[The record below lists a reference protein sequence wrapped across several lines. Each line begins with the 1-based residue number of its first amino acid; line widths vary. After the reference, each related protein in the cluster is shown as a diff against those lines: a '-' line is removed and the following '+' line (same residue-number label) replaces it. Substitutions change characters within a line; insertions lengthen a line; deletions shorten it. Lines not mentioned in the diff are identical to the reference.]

1 MSDKD
6 FEKNN
11 INGEND
17 FSSNSEPADVEGS
30 NADSG
35 FEEESSWQ
43 FEASAPSLNADF
55 LQSAGNAEIKVE
67 AAQYYA
73 PEPAEP
79 QENQASSKDIVI
91 KKEKVSVILSSIIAV
106 IVIAIIAVLG
116 VRYYTVPNSNEKMN
130 PGNVAVTVGNTN
142 VSVGLYNYYYDSIVY
157 EYTYYA
163 AYGYYDL
170 DTTKDFGAQFTTDE
184 EGNELSWEDY
194 FRKLTLQR
202 LTNYTMNYEKGLEAG
217 ITLTDEQQEQI
228 ESQLESIK
236 EQASSENKSVN
247 EYVNDNFGE
256 NCGLETLRKFLEQY
270 FIANNYNNRSTIE
283 DRPSDDEISAYFDE
297 NSSKYQSCSIALI
310 ELEFDTTDDDTKAKS
325 IENAKSYMSK
335 ITDIESMKA
344 IMPEASESLIEQYV
358 SSGYFE
364 TKEEAVQTLLDSIE
378 STETRTNVESYFDEE
393 IASWLFD
400 EATPVNSLNYFASED
415 YGIIYIILK
424 TAQPVLDDTQV
435 YSVRHILI
443 TPADEG
449 EESTSSTN
457 TTYTDEQWANA
468 LSEAEAIVDE
478 YNKGEKTELAFAELA
493 EEYSEDTES
502 TSAGSSGLY
511 GGGYEG
517 THLGEMVSEFEN
529 WAVDPAR
536 KYGDV
541 DIVKSEYGYHI
552 MYFIY
557 AGPEY
562 YYNAQTDLVSERN
575 NEEIKN
581 YPSKERAGM
590 KNVHVAK
597 PGDEK
602 IYTAKTS
609 Y

>member
-6 FEKNN
+6 FEKDN
-11 INGEND
+11 INGENGV
-17 FSSNSEPADVEGS
+17 SSNPAPADSES
-30 NADSG
+30 SKADY
-35 FEEESSWQ
+35 EEESSWE

-55 LQSAGNAEIKVE
+55 LQSAGDAEIKVE
-67 AAQYYA
+67 TPQYYA
-73 PEPAEP
+73 PEPAAP
-79 QENQASSKDIVI
+79 QENQVASKDIVI
-91 KKEKVSVILSSIIAV
+91 KKEKVTVILSSIIAV

-116 VRYYTVPNSNEKMN
+116 VRYYTVPNSDERMN
-130 PGNVAVTVGNTN
+130 PGNVAVTIGNTD

-170 DTTKDFGAQFTTDE
+170 DTTKDFGAQFTKDE
-184 EGNELSWEDY
+184 DGNELSWEAY
-194 FRKLTLQR
+194 FRKLALQR
-202 LTNYTMNYEKGLEAG
+202 LTNYTMNYEKALEAG
-217 ITLTDEQQEQI
+217 ITLTDEQKEQI
-228 ESQLESIK
+228 DSQLESIK

-247 EYVNDNFGE
+247 EYVNEKFGE

-270 FIANNYNNRSTIE
+270 FIAGNYYNRSTIE
-283 DRPSDDEISAYFDE
+283 NRPSEDEVNAYFDE
-297 NSSKYQSCSIALI
+297 NSNKYQSCSIALI
-310 ELEFDTTDDDTKAKS
+310 ELEYDTTDDDTKAKS

-335 ITDIESMKA
+335 ITDVESMKA
-344 IMPEASESLIEQYV
+344 VMPEASASLIEQYV
-358 SSGYFE
+358 SAGYFE
-364 TKEEAVQTLLDSIE
+364 TQEEAVQTLLDSIE
-378 STETRTNVESYFDEE
+378 STETRTNFESYFDEDT
-393 IASWLFD
+393 ANWLFD
-400 EATPVNSLNYFASED
+400 EATPVNSVNYFASED
-415 YGIIYIILK
+415 YGIVYVILK
-424 TAQPVLDDTQV
+424 TAQPVLDDAQV

-443 TPADEG
+443 TPANSED
-449 EESTSSTN
+449 ESTSSTE
-457 TTYTDEQWANA
+457 TGYTDEQWANA
-468 LSEAEAIVDE
+468 LSKAEAIVDE

-517 THLGEMVSEFEN
+517 THLGEMVSEFEG
-529 WAVDPAR
+529 WAVDPSR

-552 MYFIY
+552 MYFIF

-562 YYNAQTDLVSERN
+562 YYNAQTDLAEERN

-590 KNVHVAK
+590 KNVHIAK
-597 PGDEK
+597 PGDDK
-602 IYTAKTS
+602 IYSASTS

>member
-6 FEKNN
+6 FEKDN
-11 INGEND
+11 INGENGV
-17 FSSNSEPADVEGS
+17 SSNPEPADSES
-30 NADSG
+30 SKADY
-35 FEEESSWQ
+35 EEESSWE

-55 LQSAGNAEIKVE
+55 LQSAGDAEIKVE
-67 AAQYYA
+67 APQYYA
-73 PEPAEP
+73 PEPAAP
-79 QENQASSKDIVI
+79 QENQVASKDIVI
-91 KKEKVSVILSSIIAV
+91 KKEKVTVILSSIIAV

-116 VRYYTVPNSNEKMN
+116 VRYYTVPNSDERMN
-130 PGNVAVTVGNTN
+130 PGNVAVTIGNTD

-170 DTTKDFGAQFTTDE
+170 DTTKDFGAQFTKDE
-184 EGNELSWEDY
+184 DGNELSWEAY
-194 FRKLTLQR
+194 FRKLALQR
-202 LTNYTMNYEKGLEAG
+202 LTNYTMNYEKALEAG
-217 ITLTDEQQEQI
+217 ITLTDEQKEQI
-228 ESQLESIK
+228 DSQLESIK

-247 EYVNDNFGE
+247 EYVNEKFGE

-270 FIANNYNNRSTIE
+270 FIAGNYYNRSTIE
-283 DRPSDDEISAYFDE
+283 NRPSEDEVNAYFDE
-297 NSSKYQSCSIALI
+297 NSNKYQSCSIALI
-310 ELEFDTTDDDTKAKS
+310 ELEYDTTDDDTKAKS

-335 ITDIESMKA
+335 ITDVESMKA
-344 IMPEASESLIEQYV
+344 VMPEASASLIEQYV
-358 SSGYFE
+358 SAGYFE
-364 TKEEAVQTLLDSIE
+364 TQEEAVQTLLDSIE
-378 STETRTNVESYFDEE
+378 STETRTNVESYFDEDT
-393 IASWLFD
+393 ASWLFD

-415 YGIIYIILK
+415 YGIVYVILK
-424 TAQPVLDDTQV
+424 TAQPVLDDAQV

-443 TPADEG
+443 TPANSED
-449 EESTSSTN
+449 ESTSSTE
-457 TTYTDEQWANA
+457 TGYTDEQWANA
-468 LSEAEAIVDE
+468 LNKAEAIVDE

-517 THLGEMVSEFEN
+517 THIGEMVSEFEG
-529 WAVDPAR
+529 WAVDPSR

-552 MYFIY
+552 MYFIF

-562 YYNAQTDLVSERN
+562 YYNAQTDLAEERN

-590 KNVHVAK
+590 KNVHIAK
-597 PGDEK
+597 PGDDK
-602 IYTAKTS
+602 IYSASTS
-609 Y
+609 Q

>member
-6 FEKNN
+6 FEKDN
-11 INGEND
+11 INGENGV
-17 FSSNSEPADVEGS
+17 SSNPAPADSESS
-30 NADSG
+30 NKADY
-35 FEEESSWQ
+35 EEESSWK

-55 LQSAGNAEIKVE
+55 LQSAGDAEIKVE
-67 AAQYYA
+67 TPQYYA
-73 PEPAEP
+73 PEPAAP
-79 QENQASSKDIVI
+79 QENQVASKDIVI
-91 KKEKVSVILSSIIAV
+91 KKEKVTVILSSIIAV

-116 VRYYTVPNSNEKMN
+116 VRYYTVPNSDERMN
-130 PGNVAVTVGNTN
+130 PGNVAVTIGNTD

-170 DTTKDFGAQFTTDE
+170 DTTKDFGAQFTKDE
-184 EGNELSWEDY
+184 EGNELSWEAY
-194 FRKLTLQR
+194 FRKLALQR
-202 LTNYTMNYEKGLEAG
+202 LTNYTMNYEKALEAG
-217 ITLTDEQQEQI
+217 ITLTDEQKEQI
-228 ESQLESIK
+228 DSQLESIK

-247 EYVNDNFGE
+247 EYVNEKFGE

-270 FIANNYNNRSTIE
+270 FIAGNYYNRSTIE
-283 DRPSDDEISAYFDE
+283 NRPSEDEVNAYFDE
-297 NSSKYQSCSIALI
+297 NSNKYQSCSIALI
-310 ELEFDTTDDDTKAKS
+310 ELEYDTTDDDTKAKS

-335 ITDIESMKA
+335 ITDVESMKA
-344 IMPEASESLIEQYV
+344 VMPEASASLIEQYV
-358 SSGYFE
+358 SAGYFE
-364 TKEEAVQTLLDSIE
+364 TQEEAVQTLLDSIE
-378 STETRTNVESYFDEE
+378 STETRTNFESYFDEDT
-393 IASWLFD
+393 ANWLFD
-400 EATPVNSLNYFASED
+400 EATPVNSVNYFASED
-415 YGIIYIILK
+415 YGIVYVILK
-424 TAQPVLDDTQV
+424 TAQPVLDDAQV

-443 TPADEG
+443 TPANSED
-449 EESTSSTN
+449 ESTSSTE
-457 TTYTDEQWANA
+457 TGYTDEQWANA
-468 LSEAEAIVDE
+468 LSKAEAIVDE

-517 THLGEMVSEFEN
+517 THIGEMVSEFEG
-529 WAVDPAR
+529 WAVAPSR

-552 MYFIY
+552 MYFIF

-562 YYNAQTDLVSERN
+562 YYNAQTDLAEERN

-590 KNVHVAK
+590 KNVHIAK
-597 PGDEK
+597 PGDDK
-602 IYTAKTS
+602 IYSASTS
-609 Y
+609 H

>member
-6 FEKNN
+6 FEKDN
-11 INGEND
+11 INGENGV
-17 FSSNSEPADVEGS
+17 SSNPEPADSES
-30 NADSG
+30 SKADY
-35 FEEESSWQ
+35 EEESSWE

-55 LQSAGNAEIKVE
+55 LQSAGDAEIKVE
-67 AAQYYA
+67 TPQYYA
-73 PEPAEP
+73 PEPAAP
-79 QENQASSKDIVI
+79 QENQVASKDIVI
-91 KKEKVSVILSSIIAV
+91 KKEKVTVILSSIIAV

-116 VRYYTVPNSNEKMN
+116 VRYYTVPNSDERMN
-130 PGNVAVTVGNTN
+130 PGNVAVTIGNTD

-170 DTTKDFGAQFTTDE
+170 DTTKNFGAQFTKDE
-184 EGNELSWEDY
+184 EGNELSWEAY
-194 FRKLTLQR
+194 FRKLALQR
-202 LTNYTMNYEKGLEAG
+202 LTNYTMNYEKALEAG
-217 ITLTDEQQEQI
+217 ITLTDEQKEQI
-228 ESQLESIK
+228 DSQLESIK

-247 EYVNDNFGE
+247 EYVNEKFGE

-270 FIANNYNNRSTIE
+270 FIAGNYYNRSTIE
-283 DRPSDDEISAYFDE
+283 NRPSEDEVNAYFDE
-297 NSSKYQSCSIALI
+297 NSNKYQSCSIALI
-310 ELEFDTTDDDTKAKS
+310 ELEYDTTDDDTKAKS

-335 ITDIESMKA
+335 ITDVESMKA
-344 IMPEASESLIEQYV
+344 VMPEASASLIEQYV
-358 SSGYFE
+358 SAGYFE
-364 TKEEAVQTLLDSIE
+364 TQEEAVQTLLDSIE
-378 STETRTNVESYFDEE
+378 STETRTNVESYFDEDT
-393 IASWLFD
+393 ASWLFD
-400 EATPVNSLNYFASED
+400 EATPVNSVNYFASED
-415 YGIIYIILK
+415 YGIVYVILK
-424 TAQPVLDDTQV
+424 TAQPVLDDAQV

-443 TPADEG
+443 TPANSED
-449 EESTSSTN
+449 ESTSSTE
-457 TTYTDEQWANA
+457 TGYTDEQWANA
-468 LSEAEAIVDE
+468 LNKAEAIVDE

-517 THLGEMVSEFEN
+517 TNIGEMVSEFEG
-529 WAVDPAR
+529 WAVDSSR

-552 MYFIY
+552 MYFIF

-562 YYNAQTDLVSERN
+562 YYNAQTDLAEERN

-590 KNVHVAK
+590 KNVHIAK
-597 PGDEK
+597 PGDDK
-602 IYTAKTS
+602 IYSASTS
-609 Y
+609 Q

>member
-6 FEKNN
+6 FEKDN
-11 INGEND
+11 INGENGV
-17 FSSNSEPADVEGS
+17 SSNPEPADSES
-30 NADSG
+30 SKADY
-35 FEEESSWQ
+35 EEESSWE

-55 LQSAGNAEIKVE
+55 LQSAGDAEIKVE
-67 AAQYYA
+67 TPQYYA
-73 PEPAEP
+73 PEPAAQ
-79 QENQASSKDIVI
+79 QENQVASKDIVI
-91 KKEKVSVILSSIIAV
+91 KKEKVTVILSSIIAV

-116 VRYYTVPNSNEKMN
+116 VRYYTVPNSDERMN
-130 PGNVAVTVGNTN
+130 PGNIAVTIGNTD

-170 DTTKDFGAQFTTDE
+170 DTTKDFGAQFTKDE
-184 EGNELSWEDY
+184 EGNELSWEAY
-194 FRKLTLQR
+194 FRKLALQR
-202 LTNYTMNYEKGLEAG
+202 LTNYTMNYEKALEAG
-217 ITLTDEQQEQI
+217 ITLTDEQKEQI
-228 ESQLESIK
+228 DSQLESIK

-247 EYVNDNFGE
+247 EYVNEKFGE

-270 FIANNYNNRSTIE
+270 FIAGNYYNRSTIE
-283 DRPSDDEISAYFDE
+283 NRPSEDEVNAYFDE
-297 NSSKYQSCSIALI
+297 NSNKYQSCSIALI
-310 ELEFDTTDDDTKAKS
+310 ELEYDTTDDDTKAKS

-335 ITDIESMKA
+335 ITDVESMKA
-344 IMPEASESLIEQYV
+344 VMPEASASLIEQYV
-358 SSGYFE
+358 SAGYFE
-364 TKEEAVQTLLDSIE
+364 TQEEAVQTLLDSIE
-378 STETRTNVESYFDEE
+378 STETRTNFESYFDEDT
-393 IASWLFD
+393 ANWLFD

-415 YGIIYIILK
+415 YGIVYVILK
-424 TAQPVLDDTQV
+424 TAQPVLDDAQV

-443 TPADEG
+443 TPANSED
-449 EESTSSTN
+449 ESTSSTE
-457 TTYTDEQWANA
+457 TGYTDEQWANA
-468 LSEAEAIVDE
+468 LNKAEAIVDE

-517 THLGEMVSEFEN
+517 THIGEMVSEFEG
-529 WAVDPAR
+529 WAVDPSR

-552 MYFIY
+552 MYFIF

-562 YYNAQTDLVSERN
+562 YYNAQTDLAEERN

-590 KNVHVAK
+590 KNVHIAK
-597 PGDEK
+597 PGDDK
-602 IYTAKTS
+602 IYSASTS
-609 Y
+609 H

>member
-6 FEKNN
+6 FEKDN
-11 INGEND
+11 INGENGV
-17 FSSNSEPADVEGS
+17 SSNPAPADSESS
-30 NADSG
+30 NKADY
-35 FEEESSWQ
+35 EEESSWK

-55 LQSAGNAEIKVE
+55 LQSAGDAEIKVE
-67 AAQYYA
+67 TPQYYA
-73 PEPAEP
+73 PEPAAP
-79 QENQASSKDIVI
+79 QENQVASKDIVI
-91 KKEKVSVILSSIIAV
+91 KKEKVTVILSSIIAV

-116 VRYYTVPNSNEKMN
+116 VRYYTVPNSDERMN
-130 PGNVAVTVGNTN
+130 PGNVAVTIGNTD

-170 DTTKDFGAQFTTDE
+170 DTTKDFGAQFTKDE
-184 EGNELSWEDY
+184 EGNELSWEAY
-194 FRKLTLQR
+194 FRKLALQR
-202 LTNYTMNYEKGLEAG
+202 LTNYTMNYEKALEAG
-217 ITLTDEQQEQI
+217 ITLTDEQKEQI
-228 ESQLESIK
+228 DSQLESIK

-247 EYVNDNFGE
+247 EYVNEKFGE

-270 FIANNYNNRSTIE
+270 FIAGNYYNRSTIE
-283 DRPSDDEISAYFDE
+283 NRPIEDEVNAYFDE
-297 NSSKYQSCSIALI
+297 NSNKYQSCSIALI
-310 ELEFDTTDDDTKAKS
+310 ELEYDTTDDDTKAKS

-335 ITDIESMKA
+335 ITDVESMKA
-344 IMPEASESLIEQYV
+344 VMPEASASLIEQYV
-358 SSGYFE
+358 SAGYFE
-364 TKEEAVQTLLDSIE
+364 TQEEAVQTLLDSIE
-378 STETRTNVESYFDEE
+378 STETRTNFESYFDEDT
-393 IASWLFD
+393 ANWLFD
-400 EATPVNSLNYFASED
+400 EATPVNSVNYFASED
-415 YGIIYIILK
+415 YGIVYVILK
-424 TAQPVLDDTQV
+424 TAQPVLDDAQV

-443 TPADEG
+443 TPANSED
-449 EESTSSTN
+449 ESTSSTE
-457 TTYTDEQWANA
+457 TGYTDEQWANA
-468 LSEAEAIVDE
+468 LNKAEAIVDE

-517 THLGEMVSEFEN
+517 THIGEMVSEFEG
-529 WAVDPAR
+529 WAVDSSR

-552 MYFIY
+552 MYFIF

-562 YYNAQTDLVSERN
+562 YYNAQTDLAEERN

-590 KNVHVAK
+590 KNVHIAK
-597 PGDEK
+597 PGDDK
-602 IYTAKTS
+602 IYSASTS
-609 Y
+609 H

>member
-1 MSDKD
+1 MSDKE
-6 FEKNN
+6 FEKDN
-11 INGEND
+11 INGENGM
-17 FSSNSEPADVEGS
+17 SSNPEPADSES
-30 NADSG
+30 SKADY
-35 FEEESSWQ
+35 EEESSWE

-55 LQSAGNAEIKVE
+55 LQSAGDAEIKVE
-67 AAQYYA
+67 TPQYYA
-73 PEPAEP
+73 PEPAAP
-79 QENQASSKDIVI
+79 QENQVASKDIVI
-91 KKEKVSVILSSIIAV
+91 KKEKVTVILSSIIAV

-116 VRYYTVPNSNEKMN
+116 VRYYTVPNSDERMN
-130 PGNVAVTVGNTN
+130 PGNVAVTIGNTD

-170 DTTKDFGAQFTTDE
+170 DTTKDFGAQFTKDE
-184 EGNELSWEDY
+184 EGNELSWEAY
-194 FRKLTLQR
+194 FRKLALQR
-202 LTNYTMNYEKGLEAG
+202 LTNYTMNYEKALEAG
-217 ITLTDEQQEQI
+217 ITLTDEQKEQI
-228 ESQLESIK
+228 DSQLESIK

-247 EYVNDNFGE
+247 EYVNEKFGE

-270 FIANNYNNRSTIE
+270 FIAGNYYNRSTIE
-283 DRPSDDEISAYFDE
+283 NRPSEDEVNAYFDE
-297 NSSKYQSCSIALI
+297 NSNKYQSCSIALI
-310 ELEFDTTDDDTKAKS
+310 ELEYDTTDDDTKAKS

-335 ITDIESMKA
+335 ITDVESMKA
-344 IMPEASESLIEQYV
+344 VMPEASASLIEQYV
-358 SSGYFE
+358 SAGYFE
-364 TKEEAVQTLLDSIE
+364 TQEEAVQTLLDSIE
-378 STETRTNVESYFDEE
+378 STETRTNVESYFNEDT
-393 IASWLFD
+393 ASWLFD

-415 YGIIYIILK
+415 YGIVYVILK
-424 TAQPVLDDTQV
+424 TAQPVLDDAQV

-443 TPADEG
+443 TPANSED
-449 EESTSSTN
+449 ESTSSTE
-457 TTYTDEQWANA
+457 TGYTDEQWANA
-468 LSEAEAIVDE
+468 LSKAEAIVDE

-517 THLGEMVSEFEN
+517 THIGEMVSEFEG
-529 WAVDPAR
+529 WAVDSSR

-552 MYFIY
+552 MYFIF

-562 YYNAQTDLVSERN
+562 YYNAQTDLAEERN

-590 KNVHVAK
+590 KNVHIAK
-597 PGDEK
+597 PGDDK
-602 IYTAKTS
+602 IYSASTS
-609 Y
+609 Q

>member
-6 FEKNN
+6 FEKDN
-11 INGEND
+11 INGENGV
-17 FSSNSEPADVEGS
+17 SSNPEPADSES
-30 NADSG
+30 SKADY
-35 FEEESSWQ
+35 EEESSWE

-55 LQSAGNAEIKVE
+55 LQSAGDAEIKVE
-67 AAQYYA
+67 TPQYYA
-73 PEPAEP
+73 PEPAAP
-79 QENQASSKDIVI
+79 QENQVASKDIVI
-91 KKEKVSVILSSIIAV
+91 KKEKVTVILSSIIAV

-116 VRYYTVPNSNEKMN
+116 VRYYTVPNSDERMN
-130 PGNVAVTVGNTN
+130 PGNVAVTIGNTD

-170 DTTKDFGAQFTTDE
+170 DTTKNFGAQFTKDE
-184 EGNELSWEDY
+184 EGNELSWEAY
-194 FRKLTLQR
+194 FRKLALQR
-202 LTNYTMNYEKGLEAG
+202 LTNYTMNYEKALEAG
-217 ITLTDEQQEQI
+217 ITLTDEQKEQI
-228 ESQLESIK
+228 DSQLESIK

-247 EYVNDNFGE
+247 EYVNEKFGE

-270 FIANNYNNRSTIE
+270 FIAGNYYNRSTIE
-283 DRPSDDEISAYFDE
+283 NRPSEDEVNAYFDE
-297 NSSKYQSCSIALI
+297 NSNKYQSCSIALI
-310 ELEFDTTDDDTKAKS
+310 ELEYDTTDDDTKAKS

-335 ITDIESMKA
+335 ITDVESMKA
-344 IMPEASESLIEQYV
+344 VMPEASASLIEQYV
-358 SSGYFE
+358 SAGYFE
-364 TKEEAVQTLLDSIE
+364 TQEEAVQTLLDSIE
-378 STETRTNVESYFDEE
+378 STETRTNFESYFDEDT
-393 IASWLFD
+393 ASWLFD
-400 EATPVNSLNYFASED
+400 EATPVNSVNYFASED
-415 YGIIYIILK
+415 YGIVYVILK
-424 TAQPVLDDTQV
+424 TAQPVLDDAQV

-443 TPADEG
+443 TPANSED
-449 EESTSSTN
+449 ESTSSTE
-457 TTYTDEQWANA
+457 TGYTDEQWANA
-468 LSEAEAIVDE
+468 LNKAEAIVDE

-517 THLGEMVSEFEN
+517 TNIGEMVSEFEG
-529 WAVDPAR
+529 WAVDSSR

-552 MYFIY
+552 MYFIF

-562 YYNAQTDLVSERN
+562 YYNAQTDLAEERN

-590 KNVHVAK
+590 KNVHIAK
-597 PGDEK
+597 PGDDK
-602 IYTAKTS
+602 IYSASTS
-609 Y
+609 Q

>member
-130 PGNVAVTVGNTN
+130 PGNVAVTVGNTD

-283 DRPSDDEISAYFDE
+283 DRPSDDEISAYFDK

-325 IENAKSYMSK
+325 IENAKSYM
-335 ITDIESMKA
+335 
-344 IMPEASESLIEQYV
+344 
-358 SSGYFE
+358 F
-364 TKEEAVQTLLDSIE
+364 
-378 STETRTNVESYFDEE
+378 R
-393 IASWLFD
+393 
-400 EATPVNSLNYFASED
+400 
-415 YGIIYIILK
+415 
-424 TAQPVLDDTQV
+424 
-435 YSVRHILI
+435 
-443 TPADEG
+443 
-449 EESTSSTN
+449 
-457 TTYTDEQWANA
+457 
-468 LSEAEAIVDE
+468 
-478 YNKGEKTELAFAELA
+478 
-493 EEYSEDTES
+493 
-502 TSAGSSGLY
+502 
-511 GGGYEG
+511 
-517 THLGEMVSEFEN
+517 
-529 WAVDPAR
+529 
-536 KYGDV
+536 
-541 DIVKSEYGYHI
+541 
-552 MYFIY
+552 
-557 AGPEY
+557 
-562 YYNAQTDLVSERN
+562 
-575 NEEIKN
+575 
-581 YPSKERAGM
+581 
-590 KNVHVAK
+590 
-597 PGDEK
+597 
-602 IYTAKTS
+602 
-609 Y
+609 

>member
-6 FEKNN
+6 FEKDN
-11 INGEND
+11 INGENGV
-17 FSSNSEPADVEGS
+17 SSNPAPADSES
-30 NADSG
+30 SKADY
-35 FEEESSWQ
+35 EEESSWE

-55 LQSAGNAEIKVE
+55 LQSAGDAEIKVE
-67 AAQYYA
+67 TPQYYA
-73 PEPAEP
+73 PEPAAP
-79 QENQASSKDIVI
+79 QENQVASKDIVI
-91 KKEKVSVILSSIIAV
+91 KKEKVTVILSSIIAV

-116 VRYYTVPNSNEKMN
+116 VRYYTVPNSDERMN
-130 PGNVAVTVGNTN
+130 PGNIAVTIGNTD

-170 DTTKDFGAQFTTDE
+170 DTTKDFGAQFTKDE
-184 EGNELSWEDY
+184 DGNELSWEAY
-194 FRKLTLQR
+194 FRKLALQR
-202 LTNYTMNYEKGLEAG
+202 LTNYTMNYEKALEAG
-217 ITLTDEQQEQI
+217 ITLTDEQKEQI
-228 ESQLESIK
+228 DSQLESIK

-247 EYVNDNFGE
+247 EYVNEKFGE

-270 FIANNYNNRSTIE
+270 FIAGNYYNRSTIE
-283 DRPSDDEISAYFDE
+283 NRPSEDEVNAYFDE
-297 NSSKYQSCSIALI
+297 NSNKYQSCSIALI
-310 ELEFDTTDDDTKAKS
+310 ELEYDTTDDDTKAKS

-335 ITDIESMKA
+335 ITDVDSMKK
-344 IMPEASESLIEQYV
+344 IMPEASASLIEQYV
-358 SSGYFE
+358 SAGYFE
-364 TKEEAVQTLLDSIE
+364 TQEEAVQTLLDSIE
-378 STETRTNVESYFDEE
+378 STETRTNVESYFDEDT
-393 IASWLFD
+393 ASWLFD

-415 YGIIYIILK
+415 YGIVYVILK
-424 TAQPVLDDTQV
+424 TAQPVLDDAQV

-443 TPADEG
+443 TPANSED
-449 EESTSSTN
+449 ESTSSTE
-457 TTYTDEQWANA
+457 TGYTDEQWANA
-468 LSEAEAIVDE
+468 LSKAEAIVDE

-517 THLGEMVSEFEN
+517 THIGEMVSEFEG
-529 WAVDPAR
+529 WAVAPSR

-552 MYFIY
+552 MYFIF

-562 YYNAQTDLVSERN
+562 YYNAQTDLAEERN

-590 KNVHVAK
+590 KNVHIAK
-597 PGDEK
+597 PGDDK
-602 IYTAKTS
+602 IYSASTS
-609 Y
+609 Q

>member
-6 FEKNN
+6 FEKDN
-11 INGEND
+11 INGENGVP
-17 FSSNSEPADVEGS
+17 SNPEPADSES
-30 NADSG
+30 SKADY
-35 FEEESSWQ
+35 EEESSWE

-55 LQSAGNAEIKVE
+55 LQSAGDAEIKVE
-67 AAQYYA
+67 TPQYYA
-73 PEPAEP
+73 PEPAAP
-79 QENQASSKDIVI
+79 QENQVASKDIVI
-91 KKEKVSVILSSIIAV
+91 KKEKVTVILSSIIAV

-116 VRYYTVPNSNEKMN
+116 VRYYTVPNSDERMN
-130 PGNVAVTVGNTN
+130 PGNVAVTIGNTD

-170 DTTKDFGAQFTTDE
+170 DTTKDFGAQFTKDE
-184 EGNELSWEDY
+184 EGNELSWEAY
-194 FRKLTLQR
+194 FRKLALQR
-202 LTNYTMNYEKGLEAG
+202 LTNYTMNYEKALEAG
-217 ITLTDEQQEQI
+217 ITLTDEQKEQI
-228 ESQLESIK
+228 DSQLESIK

-247 EYVNDNFGE
+247 EYVNEKFGE

-270 FIANNYNNRSTIE
+270 FIAGNYYNRSTIE
-283 DRPSDDEISAYFDE
+283 NRPSEDEVNAYFDE
-297 NSSKYQSCSIALI
+297 NSNKYQSCSIALI
-310 ELEFDTTDDDTKAKS
+310 ELEYDTTDDDTKAKS

-335 ITDIESMKA
+335 ITDVDSMKK
-344 IMPEASESLIEQYV
+344 IMPEASASLIEQYV
-358 SSGYFE
+358 SAGYFE
-364 TKEEAVQTLLDSIE
+364 TQEEAVQTLLDSIE
-378 STETRTNVESYFDEE
+378 STETRTNFESYFDEDT
-393 IASWLFD
+393 ANWLFD
-400 EATPVNSLNYFASED
+400 EATPVNSVNYFASED
-415 YGIIYIILK
+415 YGIVYVILK
-424 TAQPVLDDTQV
+424 TAQPVLDDAQV

-443 TPADEG
+443 TPANSED
-449 EESTSSTN
+449 ESTSSTE
-457 TTYTDEQWANA
+457 TGYTDEQWANA
-468 LSEAEAIVDE
+468 LSKAEAIVDE

-517 THLGEMVSEFEN
+517 THIGEMVSEFEG
-529 WAVDPAR
+529 WAVDPSR

-552 MYFIY
+552 MYFIF

-562 YYNAQTDLVSERN
+562 YYNAQTDLAEERN

-590 KNVHVAK
+590 KNVHIAK
-597 PGDEK
+597 PGDDK
-602 IYTAKTS
+602 IYSASTS
-609 Y
+609 Q

>member
-6 FEKNN
+6 FEKDN
-11 INGEND
+11 INGENGV
-17 FSSNSEPADVEGS
+17 SSNPAPADSESS
-30 NADSG
+30 NKADY
-35 FEEESSWQ
+35 EEESSWE

-55 LQSAGNAEIKVE
+55 LQSAGDAEIKVE
-67 AAQYYA
+67 TPQYYA
-73 PEPAEP
+73 PEPAAP
-79 QENQASSKDIVI
+79 QENQVASKDIVI
-91 KKEKVSVILSSIIAV
+91 KKEKVTVILSSIIAV

-116 VRYYTVPNSNEKMN
+116 VRYYTVPNSDERMN
-130 PGNVAVTVGNTN
+130 PGNVAVTIGNTD

-170 DTTKDFGAQFTTDE
+170 DTTKNFGAQFTKDE
-184 EGNELSWEDY
+184 EGNELSWEAY
-194 FRKLTLQR
+194 FRKLALQR
-202 LTNYTMNYEKGLEAG
+202 LTNYTMNYEKALEAG
-217 ITLTDEQQEQI
+217 ITLTDEQKEQI
-228 ESQLESIK
+228 DSQLESIK

-247 EYVNDNFGE
+247 EYVNEKFGE

-270 FIANNYNNRSTIE
+270 FIAGNYYNRSTIE
-283 DRPSDDEISAYFDE
+283 NRPSEDEVNAYFDE
-297 NSSKYQSCSIALI
+297 NSNKYQSCSIALI
-310 ELEFDTTDDDTKAKS
+310 ELEYDTTDDDTKAKS

-335 ITDIESMKA
+335 ITDVESMKA
-344 IMPEASESLIEQYV
+344 VMPEASASLIEQYV
-358 SSGYFE
+358 SAGYFE
-364 TKEEAVQTLLDSIE
+364 TQEEAVQTLLDSIE
-378 STETRTNVESYFDEE
+378 STETRTNFESYFDEDT
-393 IASWLFD
+393 ASWLFD
-400 EATPVNSLNYFASED
+400 EATPVNSVNYFASED
-415 YGIIYIILK
+415 YGIVYVILK
-424 TAQPVLDDTQV
+424 TAQPVLDDAQV

-443 TPADEG
+443 TPANSED
-449 EESTSSTN
+449 ESTSSTE
-457 TTYTDEQWANA
+457 TGYTDEQWANA
-468 LSEAEAIVDE
+468 LNKAEAIVDE

-517 THLGEMVSEFEN
+517 THIGEMVSEFEG
-529 WAVDPAR
+529 WAVDSSR

-552 MYFIY
+552 MYFIF

-562 YYNAQTDLVSERN
+562 YYNAQTDLAEERN

-590 KNVHVAK
+590 KNVHIAK
-597 PGDEK
+597 PGDDK
-602 IYTAKTS
+602 IYSASTS
-609 Y
+609 Q

>member
-6 FEKNN
+6 FEKDN
-11 INGEND
+11 INGENGV
-17 FSSNSEPADVEGS
+17 SSNPEPADSES
-30 NADSG
+30 SKADY
-35 FEEESSWQ
+35 EEESSWE

-55 LQSAGNAEIKVE
+55 LQSAGDAEIKVE
-67 AAQYYA
+67 TPQYYA
-73 PEPAEP
+73 PEPAAP
-79 QENQASSKDIVI
+79 QENQVASKDIVI
-91 KKEKVSVILSSIIAV
+91 KKEKVTVILSSIIAV

-116 VRYYTVPNSNEKMN
+116 VRYYTVPNSDERMN
-130 PGNVAVTVGNTN
+130 PGNVAVTIGNTD

-170 DTTKDFGAQFTTDE
+170 DTTKNFGAQFTKDE
-184 EGNELSWEDY
+184 EGNELSWEAY
-194 FRKLTLQR
+194 FRKLALQR
-202 LTNYTMNYEKGLEAG
+202 LTNYTMNYEKALEAG
-217 ITLTDEQQEQI
+217 ITLTDEQKEQI
-228 ESQLESIK
+228 DSQLESIK

-247 EYVNDNFGE
+247 EYVNEKFGE

-270 FIANNYNNRSTIE
+270 FIAGNYYNRSTIE
-283 DRPSDDEISAYFDE
+283 NRPSEDEVNAYFDE
-297 NSSKYQSCSIALI
+297 NSNKYQSCSIALI
-310 ELEFDTTDDDTKAKS
+310 ELEYDTTDDDTKAKS

-335 ITDIESMKA
+335 ITDVESMKA
-344 IMPEASESLIEQYV
+344 VMPEASASLIEQYV
-358 SSGYFE
+358 SAGYFE
-364 TKEEAVQTLLDSIE
+364 TQEEAVQTLLDSIE
-378 STETRTNVESYFDEE
+378 STETRTNVESYFDEDT
-393 IASWLFD
+393 ANWLFD
-400 EATPVNSLNYFASED
+400 EATPVNSVNYFASED
-415 YGIIYIILK
+415 YGIVYVILK
-424 TAQPVLDDTQV
+424 TAQPVLDDAQV

-443 TPADEG
+443 TPANSED
-449 EESTSSTN
+449 ESTSSTE
-457 TTYTDEQWANA
+457 TGYTDEQWANA
-468 LSEAEAIVDE
+468 LSKAEAIVDE

-517 THLGEMVSEFEN
+517 TNIGEMVSEFEG
-529 WAVDPAR
+529 WAVDSSR

-552 MYFIY
+552 MYFIF

-562 YYNAQTDLVSERN
+562 YYNAQTDLAEERN

-590 KNVHVAK
+590 KNVHIAK
-597 PGDEK
+597 PGDDK
-602 IYTAKTS
+602 IYSASTS
-609 Y
+609 Q

>member
-6 FEKNN
+6 FEKDN
-11 INGEND
+11 INGENGV
-17 FSSNSEPADVEGS
+17 SSNPEPADSES
-30 NADSG
+30 SKADY
-35 FEEESSWQ
+35 EEESSWE

-55 LQSAGNAEIKVE
+55 LQSAGDAEIKVE
-67 AAQYYA
+67 TPQYYA
-73 PEPAEP
+73 PEPAAP
-79 QENQASSKDIVI
+79 QENQVASKDIVI
-91 KKEKVSVILSSIIAV
+91 KKEKVTVILSSIIAV

-116 VRYYTVPNSNEKMN
+116 VRYYTVPNSDERMN
-130 PGNVAVTVGNTN
+130 PGNVAVTIGNTD

-170 DTTKDFGAQFTTDE
+170 DTTKDFGAQFTKDE
-184 EGNELSWEDY
+184 EGNELSWEAY
-194 FRKLTLQR
+194 FRKLALQR
-202 LTNYTMNYEKGLEAG
+202 LTNYTMNYEKALEAG
-217 ITLTDEQQEQI
+217 ITLTDEQKEQI
-228 ESQLESIK
+228 DSQLESIK

-247 EYVNDNFGE
+247 EYVNEKFGE

-270 FIANNYNNRSTIE
+270 FIAGNYYNRSTIE
-283 DRPSDDEISAYFDE
+283 NRPSEDEVNAYFDE
-297 NSSKYQSCSIALI
+297 NSNKYQSCSIALI
-310 ELEFDTTDDDTKAKS
+310 ELEYDTTDDDTKAKS

-335 ITDIESMKA
+335 ITDVESMKA
-344 IMPEASESLIEQYV
+344 VMPEASASLIEQYV
-358 SSGYFE
+358 SAGYFE
-364 TKEEAVQTLLDSIE
+364 TQEEAVQTLLDSIE
-378 STETRTNVESYFDEE
+378 STETRTNFESYFDEDT
-393 IASWLFD
+393 ASWLFD

-415 YGIIYIILK
+415 YGIVYVILK
-424 TAQPVLDDTQV
+424 TAQPVLDDAQV

-443 TPADEG
+443 TPANSED
-449 EESTSSTN
+449 ESTSSTE
-457 TTYTDEQWANA
+457 TGYTDEQWANA
-468 LSEAEAIVDE
+468 LSKAEAIVDE

-517 THLGEMVSEFEN
+517 THIGEMVSEFEG
-529 WAVDPAR
+529 WAVDPSR

-552 MYFIY
+552 MYFIF

-562 YYNAQTDLVSERN
+562 YYNAQTDLAEERN

-590 KNVHVAK
+590 KNVHIAK
-597 PGDEK
+597 PGDDK
-602 IYTAKTS
+602 IYSASTS
-609 Y
+609 Q

>member
-1 MSDKD
+1 MSDKE
-6 FEKNN
+6 FEKDN
-11 INGEND
+11 INGENGV
-17 FSSNSEPADVEGS
+17 SSNPAPADSESS
-30 NADSG
+30 NKADY
-35 FEEESSWQ
+35 EEESSWE

-55 LQSAGNAEIKVE
+55 LQSAGDAEIKVE
-67 AAQYYA
+67 APQYYA
-73 PEPAEP
+73 PEPAAP
-79 QENQASSKDIVI
+79 QENQVASKDIVI
-91 KKEKVSVILSSIIAV
+91 KKEKVTVILSSIIAV

-116 VRYYTVPNSNEKMN
+116 VRYYTVPNSDERMN
-130 PGNVAVTVGNTN
+130 PGNIAVTIGNTD

-170 DTTKDFGAQFTTDE
+170 DTTKDFGAQFTKDE
-184 EGNELSWEDY
+184 EGNELSWEAY
-194 FRKLTLQR
+194 FRKLALQR
-202 LTNYTMNYEKGLEAG
+202 LTNYTMNYEKALEAG
-217 ITLTDEQQEQI
+217 ITLTDEQKEQI
-228 ESQLESIK
+228 DSQLESIK

-247 EYVNDNFGE
+247 EYVNEKFGE

-270 FIANNYNNRSTIE
+270 FIAGNYYNRSTIE
-283 DRPSDDEISAYFDE
+283 NRPSEDEVNAYFDE
-297 NSSKYQSCSIALI
+297 NSNKYQSCSIALI
-310 ELEFDTTDDDTKAKS
+310 ELEYDTTDDDTKAKS

-335 ITDIESMKA
+335 ITDVESMKA
-344 IMPEASESLIEQYV
+344 VMPEASASLIEQYV
-358 SSGYFE
+358 SAGYFE
-364 TKEEAVQTLLDSIE
+364 TQEEAVQTLLDSIE
-378 STETRTNVESYFDEE
+378 STETRTNFESYFDEDT
-393 IASWLFD
+393 ASWLFD

-415 YGIIYIILK
+415 YGIVYVILK
-424 TAQPVLDDTQV
+424 TAQPVLDDAQV

-443 TPADEG
+443 TPANSED
-449 EESTSSTN
+449 ESTSSTE
-457 TTYTDEQWANA
+457 TGYTDEQWANA
-468 LSEAEAIVDE
+468 LSKAEAIVDE

-517 THLGEMVSEFEN
+517 THIGEMVSEFEG
-529 WAVDPAR
+529 WAVDSSR

-552 MYFIY
+552 MYFIF

-562 YYNAQTDLVSERN
+562 YYNAQTDLAEERN

-590 KNVHVAK
+590 KNVHIAK
-597 PGDEK
+597 PGDDK
-602 IYTAKTS
+602 IYSASTS
-609 Y
+609 Q

>member
-6 FEKNN
+6 FEKDN
-11 INGEND
+11 INGENGV
-17 FSSNSEPADVEGS
+17 SSNPAPADSENS
-30 NADSG
+30 KADY
-35 FEEESSWQ
+35 EEESSWE

-55 LQSAGNAEIKVE
+55 LQSAGDAEIKVE
-67 AAQYYA
+67 APQYYA
-73 PEPAEP
+73 PEPAAP
-79 QENQASSKDIVI
+79 QENQVASKDIVI
-91 KKEKVSVILSSIIAV
+91 KKEKVTVILSSIIAV

-116 VRYYTVPNSNEKMN
+116 VRYYTVPNSDERMN
-130 PGNVAVTVGNTN
+130 PGNVAVTIGNTD

-170 DTTKDFGAQFTTDE
+170 DTTKDFGAQFTKDE
-184 EGNELSWEDY
+184 EGNELSWEAY
-194 FRKLTLQR
+194 FRKLALQR
-202 LTNYTMNYEKGLEAG
+202 LTNYTMNYEKALEAG
-217 ITLTDEQQEQI
+217 ITLTDEQKEQI
-228 ESQLESIK
+228 DSQLESIK

-247 EYVNDNFGE
+247 EYVNEKFGE

-270 FIANNYNNRSTIE
+270 FIAGNYYNRSTIE
-283 DRPSDDEISAYFDE
+283 NRPSEDEVNAYFDE
-297 NSSKYQSCSIALI
+297 NSNKYQSCSIALI
-310 ELEFDTTDDDTKAKS
+310 ELEYDTTDDDTKAKS

-335 ITDIESMKA
+335 ITDVESMKA
-344 IMPEASESLIEQYV
+344 VMPEASASLIEQYV
-358 SSGYFE
+358 SAGYFE
-364 TKEEAVQTLLDSIE
+364 TQEEAVQTLLDSIE
-378 STETRTNVESYFDEE
+378 STETRTNVESYFDEDT
-393 IASWLFD
+393 ASWLFD

-415 YGIIYIILK
+415 YGIVYVILK
-424 TAQPVLDDTQV
+424 TAQPVLDDAQV

-443 TPADEG
+443 TPANSED
-449 EESTSSTN
+449 ESTSSTE
-457 TTYTDEQWANA
+457 TGYTDEQWANA
-468 LSEAEAIVDE
+468 LSKAEAIVDE
-478 YNKGEKTELAFAELA
+478 YNKGEKTELAFAEFA

-517 THLGEMVSEFEN
+517 TNLGEMVSEFEN
-529 WAVDPAR
+529 WAVDPSR

-562 YYNAQTDLVSERN
+562 YYNAQTDLAEERN

-590 KNVHVAK
+590 KNVHIAK
-597 PGDEK
+597 PGDDK
-602 IYTAKTS
+602 IYSASTS
-609 Y
+609 Q

>member
-6 FEKNN
+6 FEKDN
-11 INGEND
+11 INGENGVP
-17 FSSNSEPADVEGS
+17 SNPEPADSES
-30 NADSG
+30 SSKADY
-35 FEEESSWQ
+35 EEESSWE

-55 LQSAGNAEIKVE
+55 LQSAGDAEIKVE
-67 AAQYYA
+67 TPQYYA
-73 PEPAEP
+73 PEPAAP
-79 QENQASSKDIVI
+79 QENQVASKDIVI
-91 KKEKVSVILSSIIAV
+91 KKEKVTVILSSIIAV

-116 VRYYTVPNSNEKMN
+116 VRYYTVPNSDERMN
-130 PGNVAVTVGNTN
+130 PGNVAVTIGNTD

-170 DTTKDFGAQFTTDE
+170 DTTKDFGAQFTKDE
-184 EGNELSWEDY
+184 DGNELSWEAY
-194 FRKLTLQR
+194 FRKLALQR
-202 LTNYTMNYEKGLEAG
+202 LTNYTMNYEKALEAG
-217 ITLTDEQQEQI
+217 ITLTDEQKEQI
-228 ESQLESIK
+228 DSQLESIK

-247 EYVNDNFGE
+247 EYVNEKFGE

-270 FIANNYNNRSTIE
+270 FIAGNYYNRSTIE
-283 DRPSDDEISAYFDE
+283 NRPSEDEVNAYFDE
-297 NSSKYQSCSIALI
+297 NSNKYQSCSIALI
-310 ELEFDTTDDDTKAKS
+310 ELEYDTTDDDTKAKS

-335 ITDIESMKA
+335 ITDVESMKA
-344 IMPEASESLIEQYV
+344 VMPEASASLIEQYV
-358 SSGYFE
+358 SAGYFE
-364 TKEEAVQTLLDSIE
+364 TQEEAVQTLLDSIE
-378 STETRTNVESYFDEE
+378 STETRTNFESYFDEDT
-393 IASWLFD
+393 ANWLFD
-400 EATPVNSLNYFASED
+400 EATPVNSVNYFASED
-415 YGIIYIILK
+415 YGIVYVILK
-424 TAQPVLDDTQV
+424 TAQPVLDDAQV

-443 TPADEG
+443 TPANSED
-449 EESTSSTN
+449 ESTSSTE
-457 TTYTDEQWANA
+457 TGYTDEQWANA
-468 LSEAEAIVDE
+468 LSKAEAIVDE

-517 THLGEMVSEFEN
+517 THIGEMVSEFEG
-529 WAVDPAR
+529 WAVAPSR

-552 MYFIY
+552 MYFIF

-562 YYNAQTDLVSERN
+562 YYNAQTDLAEERN

-590 KNVHVAK
+590 KNVHIAK
-597 PGDEK
+597 PGDDK
-602 IYTAKTS
+602 IYSASTS
-609 Y
+609 H

>member
-6 FEKNN
+6 FEKDN
-11 INGEND
+11 INGENGV
-17 FSSNSEPADVEGS
+17 SSNPEPADSES
-30 NADSG
+30 SKADY
-35 FEEESSWQ
+35 EEESSWE

-55 LQSAGNAEIKVE
+55 LQSAGDAEIKVE
-67 AAQYYA
+67 APQYYA
-73 PEPAEP
+73 PEPAAP
-79 QENQASSKDIVI
+79 QENQVASKDIVI
-91 KKEKVSVILSSIIAV
+91 KKEKVTVILSSIIAV

-116 VRYYTVPNSNEKMN
+116 VRYYTVPNSDERMN
-130 PGNVAVTVGNTN
+130 PGNVAVTIGNTD

-170 DTTKDFGAQFTTDE
+170 DTTKDFGAQFTKDE
-184 EGNELSWEDY
+184 EGNELSWEAY
-194 FRKLTLQR
+194 FRKLALQR
-202 LTNYTMNYEKGLEAG
+202 LTNYTMNYEKALEAG
-217 ITLTDEQQEQI
+217 ITLTDEQKEQI
-228 ESQLESIK
+228 DSQLESIK

-247 EYVNDNFGE
+247 EYVNEKFGE

-270 FIANNYNNRSTIE
+270 FIAGNYYNRSTIE
-283 DRPSDDEISAYFDE
+283 NRPSEDEVNAYFDE
-297 NSSKYQSCSIALI
+297 NSNKYQSCSIALI
-310 ELEFDTTDDDTKAKS
+310 ELEYDTTDDDTKAKS

-335 ITDIESMKA
+335 ITDVESMKA
-344 IMPEASESLIEQYV
+344 VMPEASASLIEQYV
-358 SSGYFE
+358 SAGYFE
-364 TKEEAVQTLLDSIE
+364 TQEEAVQTLLDSIE
-378 STETRTNVESYFDEE
+378 STETRTNFESYFDEDT
-393 IASWLFD
+393 ANWLFD

-415 YGIIYIILK
+415 YGIVYVILK
-424 TAQPVLDDTQV
+424 TAQPVLDDAQV

-443 TPADEG
+443 TPANSED
-449 EESTSSTN
+449 ESTSSTE
-457 TTYTDEQWANA
+457 TGYTDEQWANA
-468 LSEAEAIVDE
+468 LSKAEAIVDE

-517 THLGEMVSEFEN
+517 THIGEMVSEFEG
-529 WAVDPAR
+529 WAVDSSR

-552 MYFIY
+552 MYFIF

-562 YYNAQTDLVSERN
+562 YYNAQTDLAEERN

-590 KNVHVAK
+590 KNVHIAK
-597 PGDEK
+597 PGDDK
-602 IYTAKTS
+602 IYSASTS
-609 Y
+609 H

>member
-1 MSDKD
+1 MSDKE
-6 FEKNN
+6 FEKDN
-11 INGEND
+11 INGENGM
-17 FSSNSEPADVEGS
+17 SSNPEPADSES
-30 NADSG
+30 SKADY
-35 FEEESSWQ
+35 EEESSWE

-55 LQSAGNAEIKVE
+55 LQSAGDAEIKVE
-67 AAQYYA
+67 TPQYYA
-73 PEPAEP
+73 PEPAAP
-79 QENQASSKDIVI
+79 QENQVASKDIVI
-91 KKEKVSVILSSIIAV
+91 KKEKVTVILSSIIAV

-116 VRYYTVPNSNEKMN
+116 VRYYTVPNSDERMN
-130 PGNVAVTVGNTN
+130 PGNVAVTIGNTD

-170 DTTKDFGAQFTTDE
+170 DTTKDFGAQFTKDE
-184 EGNELSWEDY
+184 EGNELSWEAY
-194 FRKLTLQR
+194 FRKLALQR
-202 LTNYTMNYEKGLEAG
+202 LTNYTMNYEKALEAG
-217 ITLTDEQQEQI
+217 ITLTDEQKEQI
-228 ESQLESIK
+228 DSQLESIK

-247 EYVNDNFGE
+247 EYVNEKFGE

-270 FIANNYNNRSTIE
+270 FIAGNYYNRSTIE
-283 DRPSDDEISAYFDE
+283 NRPSEDEVNAYFDE
-297 NSSKYQSCSIALI
+297 NSNKYQSCSIALI
-310 ELEFDTTDDDTKAKS
+310 ELEYDTTDDDTKAKS

-335 ITDIESMKA
+335 ITDVESMKA
-344 IMPEASESLIEQYV
+344 VMPEASASLIEQYV
-358 SSGYFE
+358 SAGYFE
-364 TKEEAVQTLLDSIE
+364 TQEEAVQTLLDSIE
-378 STETRTNVESYFDEE
+378 STETRTNFESYFDEDT
-393 IASWLFD
+393 ANWLFD

-415 YGIIYIILK
+415 YGIVYVILK
-424 TAQPVLDDTQV
+424 TAQPVLDDAQV

-443 TPADEG
+443 TPANSED
-449 EESTSSTN
+449 ESTSSTE
-457 TTYTDEQWANA
+457 TGYTDEQWANA
-468 LSEAEAIVDE
+468 LSKAEAIVDE

-517 THLGEMVSEFEN
+517 THIGEMVSEFEG
-529 WAVDPAR
+529 WAVDSSR

-552 MYFIY
+552 MYFIF

-562 YYNAQTDLVSERN
+562 YYNAQTDLAEERN

-590 KNVHVAK
+590 KNVHIAK
-597 PGDEK
+597 PGDDK
-602 IYTAKTS
+602 IYSASTS
-609 Y
+609 H

>member
-1 MSDKD
+1 MSDKE
-6 FEKNN
+6 FEKDN
-11 INGEND
+11 INGENGM
-17 FSSNSEPADVEGS
+17 SSNPEPADSES
-30 NADSG
+30 SKADY
-35 FEEESSWQ
+35 EEESSWE

-55 LQSAGNAEIKVE
+55 LQSAGDAEIKVE
-67 AAQYYA
+67 TPQYYA
-73 PEPAEP
+73 PEPAAP
-79 QENQASSKDIVI
+79 QENQVASKDIVI
-91 KKEKVSVILSSIIAV
+91 KKEKVTVILSSIIAV

-116 VRYYTVPNSNEKMN
+116 VRYYTVPNSDERMN
-130 PGNVAVTVGNTN
+130 PGNVAVTIGNTD

-170 DTTKDFGAQFTTDE
+170 DTTKDFGAQFTKDE
-184 EGNELSWEDY
+184 DGNELSWEAY
-194 FRKLTLQR
+194 FRKLALQR
-202 LTNYTMNYEKGLEAG
+202 LTNYTMNYEKALEAG
-217 ITLTDEQQEQI
+217 ITLTDEQKEQI
-228 ESQLESIK
+228 DSQLESIK

-247 EYVNDNFGE
+247 EYVNEKFGE

-270 FIANNYNNRSTIE
+270 FIAGNYYNRSTIE
-283 DRPSDDEISAYFDE
+283 NRPSEDEVNAYFDE
-297 NSSKYQSCSIALI
+297 NSNKYQSCSIALI
-310 ELEFDTTDDDTKAKS
+310 ELEYDTTDDDTKAKS

-335 ITDIESMKA
+335 ITDVESMKA
-344 IMPEASESLIEQYV
+344 VMPEASASLIEQYV
-358 SSGYFE
+358 SAGYFE
-364 TKEEAVQTLLDSIE
+364 TQEEAVQTLLDSIE
-378 STETRTNVESYFDEE
+378 STETRTNFESYFDEDT
-393 IASWLFD
+393 ASWLFD

-415 YGIIYIILK
+415 YGIVYVILK
-424 TAQPVLDDTQV
+424 TAQPVLDDAQV

-443 TPADEG
+443 TPANSED
-449 EESTSSTN
+449 ESTSSTE
-457 TTYTDEQWANA
+457 TGYTDEQWANA
-468 LSEAEAIVDE
+468 LSKAEAIVDE

-517 THLGEMVSEFEN
+517 THIGEMVSEFEG
-529 WAVDPAR
+529 WAVAPSR

-552 MYFIY
+552 MYFIF

-562 YYNAQTDLVSERN
+562 YYNAQTDLAEERN

-590 KNVHVAK
+590 KNVHIAK
-597 PGDEK
+597 PGDDK
-602 IYTAKTS
+602 IYSASTS
-609 Y
+609 H

>member
-6 FEKNN
+6 FEKDN
-11 INGEND
+11 INGENGV
-17 FSSNSEPADVEGS
+17 SSNPAPADSES
-30 NADSG
+30 SKADY
-35 FEEESSWQ
+35 EEESSWK

-55 LQSAGNAEIKVE
+55 LQSAGDAEIKVE
-67 AAQYYA
+67 TPQYYA
-73 PEPAEP
+73 PEPAAP
-79 QENQASSKDIVI
+79 QENQVASKDIVI
-91 KKEKVSVILSSIIAV
+91 KKEKVTVILSSIIAV

-116 VRYYTVPNSNEKMN
+116 VRYYTVPNSDERMN
-130 PGNVAVTVGNTN
+130 PGNVAVTIGNTD

-170 DTTKDFGAQFTTDE
+170 DTTKDFGAQFTKDE
-184 EGNELSWEDY
+184 EGNELSWEAY
-194 FRKLTLQR
+194 FRKLALQR
-202 LTNYTMNYEKGLEAG
+202 LTNYTMNYEKALEAG
-217 ITLTDEQQEQI
+217 ITLTDEQKEQI
-228 ESQLESIK
+228 DSQLESIK

-247 EYVNDNFGE
+247 EYVNEKFGE

-270 FIANNYNNRSTIE
+270 FIAGNYYNRSTIE
-283 DRPSDDEISAYFDE
+283 NRPSEDEVNAYFDE
-297 NSSKYQSCSIALI
+297 NSNKYQSCSIALI
-310 ELEFDTTDDDTKAKS
+310 ELEYDTTDDDTKAKS

-335 ITDIESMKA
+335 ITDVESMKA
-344 IMPEASESLIEQYV
+344 VMPEASASLIEQYV
-358 SSGYFE
+358 SAGYFE
-364 TKEEAVQTLLDSIE
+364 TQEEAVQTLLDSIE
-378 STETRTNVESYFDEE
+378 STETRTNFESYFDEDT
-393 IASWLFD
+393 ANWLFD
-400 EATPVNSLNYFASED
+400 EATPVNSVNYFASED
-415 YGIIYIILK
+415 YGIVYVILK
-424 TAQPVLDDTQV
+424 TAQPVLDDAQV

-443 TPADEG
+443 TPANSED
-449 EESTSSTN
+449 ESTSSTE
-457 TTYTDEQWANA
+457 TGYTDEQWANA
-468 LSEAEAIVDE
+468 LSKAEAIVDE

-517 THLGEMVSEFEN
+517 TNIGEMVSEFEG
-529 WAVDPAR
+529 WAVDSSR

-552 MYFIY
+552 MYFIF

-562 YYNAQTDLVSERN
+562 YYNAQTDLAEERN

-590 KNVHVAK
+590 KNVHIAK
-597 PGDEK
+597 PGDDK
-602 IYTAKTS
+602 IYSASTS
-609 Y
+609 Q

>member
-6 FEKNN
+6 FEKDN
-11 INGEND
+11 INGENGVP
-17 FSSNSEPADVEGS
+17 SNPEPADSES
-30 NADSG
+30 SKADY
-35 FEEESSWQ
+35 EEESSWE

-55 LQSAGNAEIKVE
+55 LQSAGDAEIKVE
-67 AAQYYA
+67 APQYYA
-73 PEPAEP
+73 PEPAAP
-79 QENQASSKDIVI
+79 QENQVASKDIVI
-91 KKEKVSVILSSIIAV
+91 KKEKVTVILSSIIAV

-116 VRYYTVPNSNEKMN
+116 VRYYTVPNSDERMN
-130 PGNVAVTVGNTN
+130 PGNVAVTIGNTD

-170 DTTKDFGAQFTTDE
+170 DTTKNFGAQFTKDE
-184 EGNELSWEDY
+184 EGNELSWEAY
-194 FRKLTLQR
+194 FRKLALQR
-202 LTNYTMNYEKGLEAG
+202 LTNYTMNYEKALEAG
-217 ITLTDEQQEQI
+217 ITLTDEQKEQI
-228 ESQLESIK
+228 DSQLESIK

-247 EYVNDNFGE
+247 EYVNEKFGE

-270 FIANNYNNRSTIE
+270 FIAGNYYNRSTIE
-283 DRPSDDEISAYFDE
+283 NRPSEDEVNAYFDE
-297 NSSKYQSCSIALI
+297 NSNKYQSCSIALI
-310 ELEFDTTDDDTKAKS
+310 ELEYDTTDDDTKAKS

-335 ITDIESMKA
+335 ITDVESMKA
-344 IMPEASESLIEQYV
+344 VMPEASASLIEQYV
-358 SSGYFE
+358 SAGYFE
-364 TKEEAVQTLLDSIE
+364 TQEEAVQTLLDSIE
-378 STETRTNVESYFDEE
+378 STETRTNFESYFDEDT
-393 IASWLFD
+393 ASWLFD
-400 EATPVNSLNYFASED
+400 EATPVNSVNYFASED
-415 YGIIYIILK
+415 YGIVYVILK
-424 TAQPVLDDTQV
+424 TAQPVLDDAQV

-443 TPADEG
+443 TPANSED
-449 EESTSSTN
+449 ESTSSTE
-457 TTYTDEQWANA
+457 TGYTDEQWANA
-468 LSEAEAIVDE
+468 LNKAEAIVDE

-517 THLGEMVSEFEN
+517 TNIGEMVSEFEG
-529 WAVDPAR
+529 WAVDSSR

-552 MYFIY
+552 MYFIF

-562 YYNAQTDLVSERN
+562 YYNAQTDLAEERN

-590 KNVHVAK
+590 KNVHIAK
-597 PGDEK
+597 PGDDK
-602 IYTAKTS
+602 IYSASTS
-609 Y
+609 Q

>member
-6 FEKNN
+6 FEKDN
-11 INGEND
+11 INGENGVP
-17 FSSNSEPADVEGS
+17 SNPEPADSES
-30 NADSG
+30 SKADY
-35 FEEESSWQ
+35 EEESSWE

-55 LQSAGNAEIKVE
+55 LQSAGDAEIKVE
-67 AAQYYA
+67 TPQYYA
-73 PEPAEP
+73 PEPAAP
-79 QENQASSKDIVI
+79 QENQVASKDIVI
-91 KKEKVSVILSSIIAV
+91 KKEKVTVILSSIIAV

-116 VRYYTVPNSNEKMN
+116 VRYYTVPNSDERMN
-130 PGNVAVTVGNTN
+130 PGNIAVTIGNTD

-170 DTTKDFGAQFTTDE
+170 DTTKDFGAQFTKDE
-184 EGNELSWEDY
+184 EGNELSWEAY
-194 FRKLTLQR
+194 FRKLALQR
-202 LTNYTMNYEKGLEAG
+202 LTNYTMNYEKALEAG
-217 ITLTDEQQEQI
+217 ITLTDEQKEQI
-228 ESQLESIK
+228 DSQLESIK

-247 EYVNDNFGE
+247 EYVNEKFGE

-270 FIANNYNNRSTIE
+270 FIAGNYYNRSTIE
-283 DRPSDDEISAYFDE
+283 NRPSEDEVNAYFDE
-297 NSSKYQSCSIALI
+297 NSNKYQSCSIALI
-310 ELEFDTTDDDTKAKS
+310 ELEYDTTDDDTKAKS

-335 ITDIESMKA
+335 ITDVDSMKK
-344 IMPEASESLIEQYV
+344 IMPEASASLIEQYV
-358 SSGYFE
+358 SAGYFE
-364 TKEEAVQTLLDSIE
+364 TQEEAVQTLLDSIE
-378 STETRTNVESYFDEE
+378 STETRTNFESYFDEDT
-393 IASWLFD
+393 ASWLFD
-400 EATPVNSLNYFASED
+400 EATPVNSVNYFASED
-415 YGIIYIILK
+415 YGIVYVILK
-424 TAQPVLDDTQV
+424 TAQPVLDDAQV

-443 TPADEG
+443 TPANSED
-449 EESTSSTN
+449 ESTSSTE
-457 TTYTDEQWANA
+457 TGYTDEQWANA
-468 LSEAEAIVDE
+468 LNKAEAIVDE

-517 THLGEMVSEFEN
+517 TNIGEMVSEFEG
-529 WAVDPAR
+529 WAVDSSR

-552 MYFIY
+552 MYFIF

-562 YYNAQTDLVSERN
+562 YYNAQTDLAEERN

-590 KNVHVAK
+590 KNVHIAK
-597 PGDEK
+597 PGDDK
-602 IYTAKTS
+602 IYSASTS
-609 Y
+609 Q

>member
-1 MSDKD
+1 MSDKE
-6 FEKNN
+6 FEKDN
-11 INGEND
+11 INGENGM
-17 FSSNSEPADVEGS
+17 SSNPEPADSES
-30 NADSG
+30 SKADY
-35 FEEESSWQ
+35 EEESSWE

-55 LQSAGNAEIKVE
+55 LQSAGDAEIKVE
-67 AAQYYA
+67 TPQYYA
-73 PEPAEP
+73 PEPAAP
-79 QENQASSKDIVI
+79 QENQVASKDIVI
-91 KKEKVSVILSSIIAV
+91 KKEKVTVILSSIIAV

-116 VRYYTVPNSNEKMN
+116 VRYYTVPNSDERMN
-130 PGNVAVTVGNTN
+130 PGNVAVTIGNTD

-170 DTTKDFGAQFTTDE
+170 DTTKDFGAQFTKDE
-184 EGNELSWEDY
+184 EGNELSWEAY
-194 FRKLTLQR
+194 FRKLALQR
-202 LTNYTMNYEKGLEAG
+202 LTNYTMNYEKALEAG
-217 ITLTDEQQEQI
+217 ITLTDEQKEQI
-228 ESQLESIK
+228 DSQLESIK

-247 EYVNDNFGE
+247 EYVNEKFGE

-270 FIANNYNNRSTIE
+270 FIAGNYYNRSTIE
-283 DRPSDDEISAYFDE
+283 NRPSEDEVNAYFDE
-297 NSSKYQSCSIALI
+297 NSNKYQSCSIALI
-310 ELEFDTTDDDTKAKS
+310 ELEYDTTDDDTKAKS

-335 ITDIESMKA
+335 ITDVESMKA
-344 IMPEASESLIEQYV
+344 VMPEASASLIEQYV
-358 SSGYFE
+358 SAGYFE
-364 TKEEAVQTLLDSIE
+364 TQEEAVQTLLDSIE
-378 STETRTNVESYFDEE
+378 STETRTNFESYFDEDT
-393 IASWLFD
+393 ASWLFD

-415 YGIIYIILK
+415 YGIVYVILK
-424 TAQPVLDDTQV
+424 TAQPVLDDAQV

-443 TPADEG
+443 TPANSED
-449 EESTSSTN
+449 ESTSSTE
-457 TTYTDEQWANA
+457 TGYTDEQWANA
-468 LSEAEAIVDE
+468 LSKAEAIVDE

-517 THLGEMVSEFEN
+517 THIGEMVSEFEG
-529 WAVDPAR
+529 WAVDPSR

-552 MYFIY
+552 MYFIF

-562 YYNAQTDLVSERN
+562 YYNAQTDLAEERN

-590 KNVHVAK
+590 KNVHIAK
-597 PGDEK
+597 PGDDK
-602 IYTAKTS
+602 IYSASTS
-609 Y
+609 Q

>member
-6 FEKNN
+6 FEKDN
-11 INGEND
+11 INGENGV
-17 FSSNSEPADVEGS
+17 SSNPEPADSES
-30 NADSG
+30 SKADY
-35 FEEESSWQ
+35 EEESSWE

-55 LQSAGNAEIKVE
+55 LQSAGDAEIKVE
-67 AAQYYA
+67 TPQYYA
-73 PEPAEP
+73 PEPAAP
-79 QENQASSKDIVI
+79 QENQVASKDIVI
-91 KKEKVSVILSSIIAV
+91 KKEKVMVVLSSIIAV

-116 VRYYTVPNSNEKMN
+116 VRYYTVPNSDERMN
-130 PGNVAVTVGNTN
+130 PGNIAVTIGNTD

-170 DTTKDFGAQFTTDE
+170 DTTKDFGAQFTKDE
-184 EGNELSWEDY
+184 DGNELSWEAY
-194 FRKLTLQR
+194 FRKLALQR
-202 LTNYTMNYEKGLEAG
+202 LTNYTMNYEKALEAG
-217 ITLTDEQQEQI
+217 ITLTDEQKEQI
-228 ESQLESIK
+228 DSQLESIK

-247 EYVNDNFGE
+247 EYVNEKFGE

-270 FIANNYNNRSTIE
+270 FIAGNYYNRSTIE
-283 DRPSDDEISAYFDE
+283 NRPSEDEVNAYFDE
-297 NSSKYQSCSIALI
+297 NSNKYQSCSIALI
-310 ELEFDTTDDDTKAKS
+310 ELEYDTTDDDTKAKS

-335 ITDIESMKA
+335 ITDVDSMKK
-344 IMPEASESLIEQYV
+344 IMPEASASLIEQYV
-358 SSGYFE
+358 SAGYFE
-364 TKEEAVQTLLDSIE
+364 TQEEAVQTLLDSIE
-378 STETRTNVESYFDEE
+378 STETRTNVESYFDEDT
-393 IASWLFD
+393 ASWLFD

-415 YGIIYIILK
+415 YGIVYVILK
-424 TAQPVLDDTQV
+424 TAQPVLDDAQV

-443 TPADEG
+443 TPANSED
-449 EESTSSTN
+449 ESTSSTE
-457 TTYTDEQWANA
+457 TGYTDGQWANA
-468 LSEAEAIVDE
+468 LNKAEAIVDE

-517 THLGEMVSEFEN
+517 THIGEMVSEFEG
-529 WAVDPAR
+529 WAVDPSR

-552 MYFIY
+552 MYFIF

-562 YYNAQTDLVSERN
+562 YYNAQTDLAEERN

-590 KNVHVAK
+590 KNVHIAK
-597 PGDEK
+597 PGDDK
-602 IYTAKTS
+602 IYSASTS
-609 Y
+609 H

>member
-6 FEKNN
+6 FEKDN
-11 INGEND
+11 INGENGV
-17 FSSNSEPADVEGS
+17 SSNPAPADSES
-30 NADSG
+30 NNKADY
-35 FEEESSWQ
+35 EEESSWK

-55 LQSAGNAEIKVE
+55 LQSAGDAEIKVE
-67 AAQYYA
+67 TPQYYA
-73 PEPAEP
+73 PEPAAP
-79 QENQASSKDIVI
+79 QENQVASKDIVI
-91 KKEKVSVILSSIIAV
+91 KKEKVTVILSSIIAV

-116 VRYYTVPNSNEKMN
+116 VRYYTVPNSDERMN
-130 PGNVAVTVGNTN
+130 PGNVAVTIGNTD

-170 DTTKDFGAQFTTDE
+170 DTTKDFGAQFTKDE
-184 EGNELSWEDY
+184 EGNELSWEAY
-194 FRKLTLQR
+194 FRKLALQR
-202 LTNYTMNYEKGLEAG
+202 LTNYTMNYEKALEAG
-217 ITLTDEQQEQI
+217 ITLTDEQKEQI
-228 ESQLESIK
+228 DSQLESIK

-247 EYVNDNFGE
+247 EYVNEKFGE

-270 FIANNYNNRSTIE
+270 FIAGNYYNRSTIE
-283 DRPSDDEISAYFDE
+283 NRPSEDEVNAYFDE
-297 NSSKYQSCSIALI
+297 NSNKYQSCSIALI
-310 ELEFDTTDDDTKAKS
+310 ELEYDTTDDDTKAKS

-335 ITDIESMKA
+335 ITDVESMKA
-344 IMPEASESLIEQYV
+344 VMPEASASLIEQYV
-358 SSGYFE
+358 SAGYFE
-364 TKEEAVQTLLDSIE
+364 TQEEAVQTLLDSIE
-378 STETRTNVESYFDEE
+378 STETRTNFESYFDEDT
-393 IASWLFD
+393 ANWLFD
-400 EATPVNSLNYFASED
+400 EATPVNSVNYFASED
-415 YGIIYIILK
+415 YGIVYVILK
-424 TAQPVLDDTQV
+424 TAQPVLDDAQV

-443 TPADEG
+443 TPANSED
-449 EESTSSTN
+449 ESTSSTE
-457 TTYTDEQWANA
+457 TGYTDEQWANA
-468 LSEAEAIVDE
+468 LSKAEAIVDE

-517 THLGEMVSEFEN
+517 THIGEMVSEFEG
-529 WAVDPAR
+529 WAVAPSR

-552 MYFIY
+552 MYFIF

-562 YYNAQTDLVSERN
+562 YYNAQTDLAEERN

-590 KNVHVAK
+590 KNVHIAK
-597 PGDEK
+597 PGDDK
-602 IYTAKTS
+602 IYSASTS
-609 Y
+609 H

>member
-6 FEKNN
+6 FEKDN
-11 INGEND
+11 INGENGV
-17 FSSNSEPADVEGS
+17 SSNPAPADSESS
-30 NADSG
+30 NKADY
-35 FEEESSWQ
+35 EEESSWK

-55 LQSAGNAEIKVE
+55 LQSAGDAEIKVE
-67 AAQYYA
+67 APQYYA
-73 PEPAEP
+73 PEPAAP
-79 QENQASSKDIVI
+79 QANQVASKDIVI
-91 KKEKVSVILSSIIAV
+91 KKEKVTVILSSIIAV

-116 VRYYTVPNSNEKMN
+116 VRYYTVPNSDERMN
-130 PGNVAVTVGNTN
+130 PGNIAVTIGNTD

-170 DTTKDFGAQFTTDE
+170 DTTKDFGAQFTKDE
-184 EGNELSWEDY
+184 EGNELSWEAY
-194 FRKLTLQR
+194 FRKLALQR
-202 LTNYTMNYEKGLEAG
+202 LTNYTMNYEKALEAG
-217 ITLTDEQQEQI
+217 ITLTDEQKEQI
-228 ESQLESIK
+228 DSQLESIK

-247 EYVNDNFGE
+247 EYVNEKFGE

-270 FIANNYNNRSTIE
+270 FIAGNYYNRSTIE
-283 DRPSDDEISAYFDE
+283 NRPSEDEVNAYFDE
-297 NSSKYQSCSIALI
+297 NSNKYQSCSIALI
-310 ELEFDTTDDDTKAKS
+310 ELEYDTTDDDTKAKS

-335 ITDIESMKA
+335 ITDVDSMKK
-344 IMPEASESLIEQYV
+344 IMPEASASLIEQYV
-358 SSGYFE
+358 SAGYFE
-364 TKEEAVQTLLDSIE
+364 TQEEAVQTLLDSIE
-378 STETRTNVESYFDEE
+378 STETRTNFESYFDEDT
-393 IASWLFD
+393 ASWLFD
-400 EATPVNSLNYFASED
+400 EATPVNSVNYFASED
-415 YGIIYIILK
+415 YGIVYVILK
-424 TAQPVLDDTQV
+424 TAQPVLDDAQV

-443 TPADEG
+443 TPANSED
-449 EESTSSTN
+449 ESTSSTE
-457 TTYTDEQWANA
+457 TGYTDEQWANA
-468 LSEAEAIVDE
+468 LNKAEAIVDE

-517 THLGEMVSEFEN
+517 TNIGEMVSEFEG
-529 WAVDPAR
+529 WAVDSSR

-552 MYFIY
+552 MYFIF

-562 YYNAQTDLVSERN
+562 YYNAQTDLAEERN

-590 KNVHVAK
+590 KNVHIAK
-597 PGDEK
+597 PGDDK
-602 IYTAKTS
+602 IYSASTS
-609 Y
+609 Q